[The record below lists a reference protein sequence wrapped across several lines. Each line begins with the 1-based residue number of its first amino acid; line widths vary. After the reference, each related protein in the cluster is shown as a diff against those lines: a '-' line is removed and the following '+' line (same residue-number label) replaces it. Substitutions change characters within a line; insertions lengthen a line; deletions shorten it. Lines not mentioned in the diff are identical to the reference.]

1 MAAAEQKKSYAIIK
15 AFKGLNTKANRTAIE
30 KEEFYWLE
38 NAMPIGAGNIK
49 IVASQSN
56 VTYASNSSNN
66 ISTTSNV
73 TSLYSTNINLTDY
86 LVAFEDDGRAE
97 YVSLTTTGSGNTSG
111 SIATT
116 STFST
121 SGVTGAQYKNQYFI
135 IGDPNKGVSAWD
147 GTNLVHIGSVGSI
160 GITNPGAGYLEP
172 PSVTISAPNDTGGI
186 QATAISTIT
195 TGAGGIAS
203 INVTAGGAAY
213 TALPGVII
221 SAPDVQGGTQAQ
233 AVATISGG
241 LVVAVTVT
249 VPGSGY
255 LSTPSVSF
263 SSGAATATAVLVKG
277 TVNSVTLTNAGSGY
291 TGNITVTFSAPPS
304 GTTATAIAQYNT
316 FSTGTLSVLVTNGG
330 SGYGASG
337 SFNVTFYGGSGGSGA
352 TGVAIVSGGSVVSVI
367 MTNPGSGYTTA
378 PTVGS
383 GTNNFVG
390 GTGTGAVGIVVLNSS
405 PIVDVAT
412 FSGRTWVAQG
422 RTVTYSA
429 STSPF
434 DFTSVS
440 AGSITLTDET
450 LHGNI
455 TALFSANNFLYVFGE
470 DSINVFSDLRVS
482 STGSTLFTNTNVSA
496 SVGTKRIYAIF
507 PYFRSLLFMNDYG
520 IYALVGSTTSKLSDP
535 LDGIFPY
542 IDFDKPIT
550 GGQVLINSIL
560 CAAFNF
566 YVKSTFTLGPSP
578 SRYIQAVYFEKKWF
592 ITSQGDA
599 LNYITSVPVGGII
612 SLFGV
617 TSKQLYKLYGNAT
630 ATIASYIQT
639 ALDPMGDSI
648 RTKQALKFGIEAT
661 VANSAT
667 FTVTVDSESGSS
679 PPYTLSNSV
688 IWTNNAG
695 NTISWTNNSSVVI
708 AWSSQNGYYL
718 YKTDAQQ
725 YGKYLGLTQTSNSA
739 GFVVN
744 TFEFE
749 HELRVRF

>member
-30 KEEFYWLE
+30 KEEFSWLE
-38 NAMPIGAGNIK
+38 NAMPIGSGNIR
-49 IVASQSN
+49 IIASQSN

-97 YVSLTTTGSGNTSG
+97 YVSLTSTGSGNTSG
-111 SIATT
+111 SIASA
-116 STFST
+116 STFSIT
-121 SGVTGAQYKNQYFI
+121 GVTGAQYKNQYFI
-135 IGDPNKGVSAWD
+135 IGDPSKGVFAWD
-147 GTNLVHIGSVGSI
+147 GTNNIHIGSVGSI
-160 GITNPGAGYLEP
+160 GITNPGSGYLEP
-172 PSVTISAPNDTGGI
+172 PSVTISNPNDTGGI
-186 QATAISTIT
+186 LATAVSTIT
-195 TGAGGIAS
+195 TGAGGVGS
-203 INVTAGGAAY
+203 INVTAGGTGY
-213 TALPGVII
+213 TALPGVTV

-241 LVVAVTVT
+241 IVVAVTVT
-249 VPGSGY
+249 VSGSGY
-255 LSTPSVSF
+255 LSTPSVTF
-263 SSGAATATAVLVKG
+263 SSGAAAATAVLVKG
-277 TVNSVTLTNAGSGY
+277 TVNSVSLTNAGSGY
-291 TGNITVTFSAPPS
+291 TGAITVTFSAPPS

-316 FSTGTLSVLVTNGG
+316 FATGTLSVLVTNGG

-337 SFNVTFYGGSGGSGA
+337 SFSVGFAGGTGGSGVAG
-352 TGVAIVSGGSVVSVI
+352 TAIVSGGSVISVI
-367 MTNPGSGYTTA
+367 MTNPGSGYITA
-378 PTVGS
+378 PTVSFTSGS
-383 GTNNFVG
+383 
-390 GTGTGAVGIVVLNSS
+390 GTGAVGVVVLNSS

-455 TALFSANNFLYVFGE
+455 TAIFSANNFLYVFGE

-482 STGSTLFTNTNVSA
+482 STGATLFTNTNVSA

-535 LDGIFPY
+535 LDGIFPF
-542 IDFDKPIT
+542 IDFTKPVT
-550 GGQVLINSIL
+550 GGQVLINNIL

-566 YVKSTFTLGPSP
+566 YINSLITYGPSP
-578 SRYIQAVYFEKKWF
+578 SRFIQAVYFEKKWF
-592 ITSQGDA
+592 LTSQGDA
-599 LNYITSVPVGGII
+599 LNYLASVPVGGVI

-617 TSKQLYKLYGNAT
+617 TSKQLFKLYGNTT
-630 ATIASYIQT
+630 ANIASYIQT

-667 FTVTVDSESGSS
+667 FTVTVDSETGSS

-688 IWTNNAG
+688 IWTNNVSS
-695 NTISWTNNSSVVI
+695 TISWTNNSSVVI

>member
-30 KEEFYWLE
+30 KEEFSWLE
-38 NAMPIGAGNIK
+38 NAMPIGSGNIR

-66 ISTTSNV
+66 IATTSNV
-73 TSLYSTNINLTDY
+73 TSLYSANINLTDY

-97 YVSLTTTGSGNTSG
+97 YVSLTSTGSGNTTG
-111 SIATT
+111 SIAAT

-135 IGDPNKGVSAWD
+135 IGDPSKGVFAWD
-147 GTNLVHIGSVGSI
+147 GTNNIHIGSVGSI

-172 PSVTISAPNDTGGI
+172 PSVTISNPNDTGGI

-195 TGAGGIAS
+195 TGAGGVGS
-203 INVTAGGAAY
+203 INVTAGGTGY
-213 TALPGVII
+213 TALPGVTVG
-221 SAPDVQGGTQAQ
+221 APDVQGGTQAQ

-241 LVVAVTVT
+241 IVVAVTVT
-249 VPGSGY
+249 VAGSGY
-255 LSTPSVSF
+255 LNVPSVTF
-263 SSGAATATAVLVKG
+263 SSGAAAATAVLIKG

-316 FSTGTLSVLVTNGG
+316 FATGTLSVLVTNGG

-337 SFNVTFYGGSGGSGA
+337 SFSVGFTGGSGGSGA
-352 TGVAIVSGGSVVSVI
+352 AGTAIVSGGSVVSVI

-378 PTVGS
+378 PTVSFTSGS
-383 GTNNFVG
+383 
-390 GTGTGAVGIVVLNSS
+390 GTGAVGIVVLNSS

-412 FSGRTWVAQG
+412 FSGRTWIAQG

-455 TALFSANNFLYVFGE
+455 SALFSANNFLYVFGD

-661 VANSAT
+661 LTNAAT
-667 FTVTVDSESGSS
+667 LTVTVDSESGSS
-679 PPYTLSNSV
+679 PPYTL
-688 IWTNNAG
+688 TNNVTWYNNVG
-695 NTISWTNNSSVVI
+695 TTIGWINNSSVNI
-708 AWSSQNGYYL
+708 GWASTTGYYL

-725 YGKYLGLTQTSNSA
+725 YGKYLGLTQTSNSS
-739 GFVVN
+739 GFTVN
-744 TFEFE
+744 TYEFE